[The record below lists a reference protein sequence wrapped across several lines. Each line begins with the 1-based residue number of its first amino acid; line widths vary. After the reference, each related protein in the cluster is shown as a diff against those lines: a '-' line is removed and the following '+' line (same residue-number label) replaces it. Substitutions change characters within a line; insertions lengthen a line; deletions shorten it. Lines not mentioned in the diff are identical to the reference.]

1 MEWRLKRWYH
11 KQVTVGLRSQNVK
24 HYNNWGVY
32 PMVPWGT
39 NIWNNPHVIRQHM
52 AFPRCQPAYR
62 HGLRKTSDAKEPP
75 AGCLTLG
82 SQIWKEIRSV
92 TCLVEEGNM
101 LQKPHKC
108 IGSFSGNWEANI
120 KDLWLSLS
128 LLFEKLFWRFCPT
141 IIEVIWTSPNQKQQ
155 SNWYPK
161 PRWWLTKLPYWNQWF
176 LLSSSQV

>member
-1 MEWRLKRWYH
+1 
-11 KQVTVGLRSQNVK
+11 
-24 HYNNWGVY
+24 
-32 PMVPWGT
+32 MVPWGT

-128 LLFEKLFWRFCPT
+128 LLFEKIFWRFCPT
-141 IIEVIWTSPNQKQQ
+141 ILEVIWTPRAKQQ
-155 SNWYPK
+155 PRHNRLSCCVILPSISLLAFASIPSAPK
-161 PRWWLTKLPYWNQWF
+161 CF
-176 LLSSSQV
+176 FSEI